1 MRARAAKRGRGL
13 VGGGEGGA
21 GGPPGGGTKSDPV
34 LSGDESGFGGEH
46 GRGLVRLGDVAH
58 HVMELYCTQYTRVH
72 GRWMTCQ
79 GLADMNAIGCHMV
92 PRCHRVP
99 SLGTRVSNALD
110 DVAGIVCLA
119 LWDGAE

>member
-72 GRWMTCQ
+72 GA
-79 GLADMNAIGCHMV
+79 LDDV
-92 PRCHRVP
+92 PGPGRHECHRVP
-99 SLGTRVSNALD
+99 Y
-110 DVAGIVCLA
+110 
-119 LWDGAE
+119 GAKMP